1 MEGVVRLGSFQEWL
15 FFSSGV
21 AAALIAEELLL
32 SGLLIMA
39 DWLASNS
46 SYFPL
51 ISLDELGTEN
61 IYPSRIDT
69 AWEKIGLTT
78 PWDAEYCA
86 MDEEVFLRRFGFVPN
101 EVQRSMVEIAS
112 DMEAPGI
119 LVLEAQMG
127 VGKTEAALAAAEIL
141 AARFEEGGLY
151 FGLPTQATANGI
163 FDRLKGWAVTQSE
176 EVVHTIRLA
185 HGMAE
190 LNRGIP
196 RTISRASAYARR
208 GTGRWAAC
216 AFLVSRIKAGPAGRF
231 CNRNGGSAAP
241 GRIETKAYHAAPF
254 RPCG

>member
-1 MEGVVRLGSFQEWL
+1 
-15 FFSSGV
+15 
-21 AAALIAEELLL
+21 
-32 SGLLIMA
+32 MA

-119 LVLEAQMG
+119 LVLEARW
-127 VGKTEAALAAAEIL
+127 ALEKRKRPWPPQRSWPPGLKREGYIL
-141 AARFEEGGLY
+141 ACLLKRR
-151 FGLPTQATANGI
+151 PTGI

-190 LNRGIP
+190 LNEEY
-196 RTISRASAYARR
+196 RALFQGQAHTQEEAQEDGLLVHSWFQGSKQALLADFVI
-208 GTGRWAAC
+208 GTVDQLLWQD
-216 AFLVSRIKAGPAGRF
+216 
-231 CNRNGGSAAP
+231 
-241 GRIETKAYHAAPF
+241 
-254 RPCG
+254 